1 MNAKHVAL
9 GVGLMLVVAVGVVAF
24 VEHRREVAAQ
34 AVVEEA
40 QAEWA
45 RVYAEGMAKADEI
58 RVRARLGIKEPVL
71 TPDQDMQ
78 KRQLEELQEI
88 NRKLSK

>member
-1 MNAKHVAL
+1 
-9 GVGLMLVVAVGVVAF
+9 